1 MTLQEITNFLDK
13 KIDKN
18 EKEVIISFYEVRMKM
33 NLSKQDTDTF
43 LSYCKTRLENF
54 GYKVYFTG
62 DEFIQNGNMRV
73 VQSNELMIAI
83 K

>member
-33 NLSKQDTDTF
+33 NLSKQDTDIF